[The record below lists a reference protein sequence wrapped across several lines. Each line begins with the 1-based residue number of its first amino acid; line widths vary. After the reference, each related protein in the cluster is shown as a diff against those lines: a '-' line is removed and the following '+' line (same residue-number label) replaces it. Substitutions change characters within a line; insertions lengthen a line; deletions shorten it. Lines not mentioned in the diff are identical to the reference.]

1 VAIRALKQLFNGS
14 RQLHGNRIAAA
25 PHSQERASRNS
36 CAVPACASIAVFEKE
51 SSVFLKCRPSNSG
64 DKLSRNTM
72 KANDTDNHERSR
84 RELADG
90 VLKQAQRD
98 LQRFH
103 SAPSAIERELYL
115 DAYRWVTSD
124 DSTWPFSFLTVCE
137 SLNLVPENVR
147 QDLIDLQSL
156 GALGTWARRCTQGV
170 KRVHVV
176 LGKVPRNR
184 RHGGKYWA
192 L

>member
-1 VAIRALKQLFNGS
+1 
-14 RQLHGNRIAAA
+14 
-25 PHSQERASRNS
+25 
-36 CAVPACASIAVFEKE
+36 
-51 SSVFLKCRPSNSG
+51 
-64 DKLSRNTM
+64 M
-72 KANDTDNHERSR
+72 KANDTDNYECSR

-90 VLKQAQRD
+90 SLKQAERD

-115 DAYRWVTSD
+115 DAYRWVMSD

-156 GALGTWARRCTQGV
+156 GASSRCARRCTQRV
-170 KRVHVV
+170 KRVHA
-176 LGKVPRNR
+176 LLSKVPRNR
-184 RHGGKYWA
+184 RYGGKYWA

>member
-1 VAIRALKQLFNGS
+1 
-14 RQLHGNRIAAA
+14 
-25 PHSQERASRNS
+25 
-36 CAVPACASIAVFEKE
+36 
-51 SSVFLKCRPSNSG
+51 
-64 DKLSRNTM
+64 M
-72 KANDTDNHERSR
+72 KANDIDNYEHSQ

-90 VLKQAQRD
+90 VLKQVQRD

-115 DAYRWVTSD
+115 DAYRWVMSD

-156 GALGTWARRCTQGV
+156 GALGRWARRCTQGV
-170 KRVHVV
+170 KRVHAL
-176 LGKVPRNR
+176 LGKVPRNGR
-184 RHGGKYWA
+184 CGGKYWA

>member
-1 VAIRALKQLFNGS
+1 
-14 RQLHGNRIAAA
+14 
-25 PHSQERASRNS
+25 
-36 CAVPACASIAVFEKE
+36 
-51 SSVFLKCRPSNSG
+51 
-64 DKLSRNTM
+64 M
-72 KANDTDNHERSR
+72 KANDTDNYERSR

-98 LQRFH
+98 LKRFH
-103 SAPSAIERELYL
+103 SAPSAIEVELYL
-115 DAYRWVTSD
+115 DAYRWVMSD

-156 GALGTWARRCTQGV
+156 GALSRWARRCTQGV
-170 KRVHVV
+170 KRVHAV

>member
-1 VAIRALKQLFNGS
+1 
-14 RQLHGNRIAAA
+14 
-25 PHSQERASRNS
+25 
-36 CAVPACASIAVFEKE
+36 
-51 SSVFLKCRPSNSG
+51 
-64 DKLSRNTM
+64 M
-72 KANDTDNHERSR
+72 KANDIDNYERSQ

-115 DAYRWVTSD
+115 DAYRWVMSD
-124 DSTWPFSFLTVCE
+124 DSTWKFPFLTVCE

-156 GALGTWARRCTQGV
+156 GALGRWARRCALGV
-170 KRVHVV
+170 KRVDA
-176 LGKVPRNR
+176 LLCKIPLNR
-184 RHGGKYWA
+184 QKLKRAESVSLNPH
-192 L
+192 LPLT

>member
-1 VAIRALKQLFNGS
+1 
-14 RQLHGNRIAAA
+14 
-25 PHSQERASRNS
+25 
-36 CAVPACASIAVFEKE
+36 
-51 SSVFLKCRPSNSG
+51 
-64 DKLSRNTM
+64 M
-72 KANDTDNHERSR
+72 KANDTDNYERSR

-98 LQRFH
+98 LKRFH
-103 SAPSAIERELYL
+103 SAPSAIEVELYL
-115 DAYRWVTSD
+115 DAYRWVILD

-147 QDLIDLQSL
+147 QDPIDLQSL
-156 GALGTWARRCTQGV
+156 GALDRWARRCAQGV
-170 KRVHVV
+170 KRVHAL

-184 RHGGKYWA
+184 RRVGKYWA